1 MAALIY
7 ITAATYLMAKN
18 NMVHKKI
25 NKVHLSQ
32 ICLNIYL
39 DITHMYHKGLQQKHK
54 TSVTKI
60 ISNFKDPKI
69 INYVYHK

>member
-7 ITAATYLMAKN
+7 ITAVTYLIPKN
-18 NMVHKKI
+18 NTVHKKK

-54 TSVTKI
+54 ISVTKI
-60 ISNFKDPKI
+60 ISNLKDPKI

>member
-18 NMVHKKI
+18 NMVHEKK

-39 DITHMYHKGLQQKHK
+39 DITHMYHKGLQQKH
-54 TSVTKI
+54 
-60 ISNFKDPKI
+60 
-69 INYVYHK
+69 